1 MLYETDFPDEPATSE
16 NLVVGADRL
25 CGLICIHVDDLLGT
39 GCTQSVVYQKLEA
52 RLKEAFNF
60 REWHDT
66 ESMEYCGA
74 NLHHNDDGWKLSH
87 ENYYKKLKPITVDKN
102 RGAADPLNSKDTTQL
117 RGLLGSLQWPAV
129 QSSPHLQASASLLA
143 GQVSTGNVETLNE
156 ANRLLR
162 FAKANSDVKLEYKAI
177 CPLEDLRLVCSF
189 DAAFGIRRDGAS
201 QGGYVTMLV
210 PKGVFEGEEHPYHV
224 VDWRSAKLPRIARSS
239 LSAEAQAAGQ
249 SVDAVDHLCV
259 HWGHILNPHTPLAEL
274 MAQPSPLEPTL
285 VTDAKALYDS
295 YQREALG
302 NNLTDKR
309 TGLEVKVMKE
319 RLQGLGCRLR
329 WMSSERQFADGLTK
343 FGTRQLLA
351 DRLRYGKV
359 KYTWDPDYVA
369 SKRKGFEERH
379 QSRQEF
385 AQPQRAKLERVQEE
399 EEDAKEEATDAVG
412 EAACAY
418 ELFMIDDGEPIEYKD
433 VVSGSAVLRQNDL
446 VPENA
451 LVRAENELLADG
463 EHTIMKYDKPAG
475 WKLILVIL
483 AMLVKPVETTDPFGR
498 DGQCLKNDGPE
509 ESSEFS
515 ELYWFLLLILVSWII
530 IGYVAWRLGFYYGRH
545 QVLQLR
551 HVRSDRLG
559 RLHAEATHKIVLL
572 ERRLD
577 ALQDALQTSECYV
590 AELKSGKELG
600 RDLVQRVLREVKEHL
615 VVCPHWHT
623 VVFAPIAGRV
633 WHAHRRCS
641 RLNSANRLEDLPPC
655 SYCANGEPMNLPD
668 SYGWTLVEACE
679 DWLRLTMDE

>member
-1 MLYETDFPDEPATSE
+1 M
-16 NLVVGADRL
+16 
-25 CGLICIHVDDLLGT
+25 
-39 GCTQSVVYQKLEA
+39 
-52 RLKEAFNF
+52 
-60 REWHDT
+60 
-66 ESMEYCGA
+66 
-74 NLHHNDDGWKLSH
+74 
-87 ENYYKKLKPITVDKN
+87 DKN
-102 RGAADPLNSKDTTQL
+102 RGAADPLNAKDTTQL

-143 GQVSTGNVETLNE
+143 GQVSAGNVETLNE

-249 SVDAVDHLCV
+249 AVDAVDHLCV
-259 HWGHILNPHTPLAEL
+259 HWGHIVNPHTPLAEL

-319 RLQGLGCRLR
+319 RLQGLGGRLR

-385 AQPQRAKLERVQEE
+385 AQPQRAKMERVQE

-418 ELFMIDDGEPIEYKD
+418 ELFMIDDGEPIKYED

-446 VPENA
+446 VTENA
-451 LVRAENELLADG
+451 LVLAENELLADG
-463 EHTIMKYDKPAG
+463 ENTIMKYDKPAG
-475 WKLILVIL
+475 WKLILVTL
-483 AMLVKPVETTDPFGR
+483 AMLVKPVETTDPLGR
-498 DGQCLKNDGPE
+498 DGQCWKDDGPE
-509 ESSEFS
+509 DGSEFT

-572 ERRLD
+572 ERRLE

-600 RDLVQRVLREVKEHL
+600 RDLVRRVLREVKEHL
-615 VVCPHWHT
+615 VVCPHGHT

-679 DWLRLTMDE
+679 DWLRLTTDD